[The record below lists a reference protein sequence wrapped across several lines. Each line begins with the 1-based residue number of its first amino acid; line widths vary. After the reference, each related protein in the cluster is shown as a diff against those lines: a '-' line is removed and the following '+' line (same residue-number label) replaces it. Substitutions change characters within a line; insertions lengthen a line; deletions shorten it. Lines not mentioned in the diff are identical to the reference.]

1 MLSSQKQTI
10 FQMFQMLLRLFFLN
24 SVKQT
29 EIVTRHCGL
38 PFVSSTLLY
47 DTIGLVSG
55 RLFLKYFYNLCF
67 HTECVNRSVIMAK
80 WGPAEP

>member
-1 MLSSQKQTI
+1 
-10 FQMFQMLLRLFFLN
+10 MFQMLLRLFFKKN

-55 RLFLKYFYNLCF
+55 RLFLKYFYSLCF
-67 HTECVNRSVIMAK
+67 HTECVNWSVIMAK
-80 WGPAEP
+80 CGPAEP